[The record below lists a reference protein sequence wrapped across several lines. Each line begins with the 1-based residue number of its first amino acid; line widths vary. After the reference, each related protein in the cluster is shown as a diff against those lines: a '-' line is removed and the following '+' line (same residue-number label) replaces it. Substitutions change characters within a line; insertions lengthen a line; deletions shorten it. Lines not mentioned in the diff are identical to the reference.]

1 MLGSKNELCFSFL
14 SELTFSDVDEL
25 DTLGDGVDLLA
36 QNGNSMEW
44 FKPRR
49 KAWIHT
55 NQVKSTVV
63 WEISRVK

>member
-1 MLGSKNELCFSFL
+1 MFGSKTELCFSFL
-14 SELTFSDVDEL
+14 SELTFSDADEL

-49 KAWIHT
+49 KAWVHID
-55 NQVKSTVV
+55 QVKSTVV
-63 WEISRVK
+63 WEKSRVK

>member
-1 MLGSKNELCFSFL
+1 M
-14 SELTFSDVDEL
+14 SELTFSDADEL

-49 KAWIHT
+49 NAWVHT
-55 NQVKSTVV
+55 DQVKSTVV
-63 WEISRVK
+63 WEKSRVK